1 MNEFSVISPAM
12 FNLFKECELKFY
24 YQYVEQINYPTLD
37 ENYVEG
43 KNIHNLASYV
53 LKGNSVEKYE
63 AQLSD
68 NELKYWSNL
77 KKSKYFSYELVGVEK
92 SLMMKIDEFWVGGR
106 LDAIVKNGSDY
117 FVLDY
122 KTGGVNS
129 DKTYDYQTMV
139 YLLLC
144 DEVFKDRD
152 SLTFVYIDLK
162 NDKEVKVLF
171 NDELK
176 KEYFERILSACNGM
190 KNVTLNKTVCT
201 DVNCQYSK
209 LCNVSNY

>member
-12 FNLFKECELKFY
+12 FNLFKECELKFF
-24 YQYVEQINYPTLD
+24 YQYVEQINYPSLD
-37 ENYVEG
+37 ENFIEG
-43 KNIHNLASYV
+43 KNIHNLASYF
-53 LKGNSVEKYE
+53 LRGNSVEKYE

-77 KKSKYFSYELVGVEK
+77 KKSKYFNYELVGVEK
-92 SLMMKIDEFWVGGR
+92 SLMMKIDDFWVGGR
-106 LDAIVKNGSDY
+106 LDAVVKNGDDY

-144 DEVFKDRD
+144 DEMFKEKN

-171 NDELK
+171 NDDLR

>member
-12 FNLFKECELKFY
+12 FNLFKECELKFF
-24 YQYVEQINYPTLD
+24 YQYVEQINYPSLD
-37 ENYVEG
+37 ENFIEG

-53 LKGNSVEKYE
+53 LKGYSVEKYE

>member
-24 YQYVEQINYPTLD
+24 YQYVEQINYPSLD
-37 ENYVEG
+37 ENFIEG
-43 KNIHNLASYV
+43 KNIHNLASYF
-53 LKGNSVEKYE
+53 LKGYSVEKYE

-144 DEVFKDRD
+144 DKVFKDRD

-162 NDKEVKVLF
+162 NDKEVKALF
-171 NDELK
+171 DDKLK

>member
-12 FNLFKECELKFY
+12 FNLFKECELKFF
-24 YQYVEQINYPTLD
+24 YQYVEQIKYPSLD
-37 ENYVEG
+37 ENFIEG

-53 LKGNSVEKYE
+53 LKGYSVEKYE

-77 KKSKYFSYELVGVEK
+77 KKSKYFNYELVGVEK